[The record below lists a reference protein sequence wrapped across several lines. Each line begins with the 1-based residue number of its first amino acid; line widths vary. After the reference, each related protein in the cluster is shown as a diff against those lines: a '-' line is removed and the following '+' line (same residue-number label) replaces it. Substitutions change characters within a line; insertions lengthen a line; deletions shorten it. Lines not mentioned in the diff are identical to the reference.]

1 MTQKTLYLGREPEQ
15 FTPGQELV
23 LESFFEQSPYGVV
36 FEDDCGTG
44 YFYAVHQEEGILDA
58 LHIYNVED
66 VADRHIPSEISI
78 LWSEALGLAALDI
91 NGYIHAVFDF
101 AAHAGYCR
109 NAFPEADGDW
119 LREPNRLLSDEL
131 LDQLLG
137 A

>member
-66 VADRHIPSEISI
+66 
-78 LWSEALGLAALDI
+78 LGLAALDI

-109 NAFPEADGDW
+109 NAFPEASGDW

-137 A
+137 T

>member
-58 LHIYNVED
+58 LHIYNVDD

-78 LWSEALGLAALDI
+78 LWSEDLGLAALDI

-109 NAFPEADGDW
+109 NAFPEAQPPAE
-119 LREPNRLLSDEL
+119 R
-131 LDQLLG
+131 
-137 A
+137 